1 MSLLSFTRCFIGAGG
16 EQAAT
21 ALTTAMVKMAPETAT
36 AAELKNME
44 QDLDAAGQ
52 LISRL
57 QRELTDERHAYDAIN
72 VRYTQMMGAAENL
85 QHQIDTA
92 SFLKDPLQ
100 ASLGTLVAQIE
111 EMVPELD
118 QDKKDI
124 NSTQAL
130 LTEAE
135 AAYRAKASA
144 LTGAKAKLTRAKN
157 DMAHATLEEQRAA
170 SRAETARAV
179 AGLSSGS
186 GSGINV
192 ALDAM
197 TRTARAT
204 RDRAAAL
211 DMKAE
216 ALSGAKTAEE
226 DRTSP
231 RQWRRLPERL
241 QMLRSPTGWR
251 LCNGPKHRIF
261 ESARS
266 ERKILF
272 GGAHQVRAARR
283 TIIVT
288 RRTDGSNPAPSS
300 AESCANPTSYE
311 VDFPH
316 PYARA
321 GAVLR
326 PLCPSLL
333 PLRKMPS
340 RPAQ

>member
-1 MSLLSFTRCFIGAGG
+1 MSLLSFTKCFIGAGG

-21 ALTTAMVKMAPETAT
+21 ALTTAMVRMAPETAT

-57 QRELTDERHAYDAIN
+57 QRELNDERHAYDAIN
-72 VRYTQMMGAAENL
+72 ARYTQMMGAAENL

-100 ASLGTLVAQIE
+100 ASLATLVAQIE
-111 EMVPELD
+111 EMVPQLD
-118 QDKKDI
+118 QDKHDI

-170 SRAETARAV
+170 SRAETVRAL
-179 AGLSSGS
+179 ADLSSSNGS

-192 ALDAM
+192 AVDAM
-197 TRTARAT
+197 TRTAQAT
-204 RDRAAAL
+204 RGRAAAL
-211 DMKAE
+211 DMKAK

-226 DRTSP
+226 DPNIAAAMAAAAGTVARCYG
-231 RQWRRLPERL
+231 RR
-241 QMLRSPTGWR
+241 SVG
-251 LCNGPKHRIF
+251 G
-261 ESARS
+261 SAT
-266 ERKILF
+266 
-272 GGAHQVRAARR
+272 AQ
-283 TIIVT
+283 IV
-288 RRTDGSNPAPSS
+288 
-300 AESCANPTSYE
+300 
-311 VDFPH
+311 
-316 PYARA
+316 
-321 GAVLR
+321 
-326 PLCPSLL
+326 
-333 PLRKMPS
+333 
-340 RPAQ
+340 

>member
-1 MSLLSFTRCFIGAGG
+1 MRTLPSGATSRKNPMSLLSFTKCFIGAGG

-72 VRYTQMMGAAENL
+72 ARYTQMMGAAENL

-100 ASLGTLVAQIE
+100 ASLATLVAQIE

-118 QDKKDI
+118 QDKNDI

-186 GSGINV
+186 GINV

-197 TRTARAT
+197 TRTAQAT

-211 DMKAE
+211 DMKAK

-226 DRTSP
+226 DP
-231 RQWRRLPERL
+231 
-241 QMLRSPTGWR
+241 
-251 LCNGPKHRIF
+251 NI
-261 ESARS
+261 
-266 ERKILF
+266 
-272 GGAHQVRAARR
+272 AAAMAAAAG
-283 TIIVT
+283 TT
-288 RRTDGSNPAPSS
+288 
-300 AESCANPTSYE
+300 ANAT
-311 VDFPH
+311 V
-316 PYARA
+316 AA
-321 GAVLR
+321 
-326 PLCPSLL
+326 
-333 PLRKMPS
+333 
-340 RPAQ
+340 

>member
-1 MSLLSFTRCFIGAGG
+1 MSLLSFTKCFIGAGG

-72 VRYTQMMGAAENL
+72 ARYTQMMGAAENL
-85 QHQIDTA
+85 QHQIDAA
-92 SFLKDPLQ
+92 SFLKDPLET
-100 ASLGTLVAQIE
+100 SLATLVAQIE

-124 NSTQAL
+124 DSTQAL

-135 AAYRAKASA
+135 AAYQAKATA

-186 GSGINV
+186 GSGSGSGINV

-197 TRTARAT
+197 TRTAQAT

-211 DMKAE
+211 DMKAK

-226 DRTSP
+226 DPNIAAAMAAAAGTAANATVADRLAAL
-231 RQWRRLPERL
+231 QRR
-241 QMLRSPTGWR
+241 
-251 LCNGPKHRIF
+251 K
-261 ESARS
+261 
-266 ERKILF
+266 
-272 GGAHQVRAARR
+272 
-283 TIIVT
+283 
-288 RRTDGSNPAPSS
+288 
-300 AESCANPTSYE
+300 
-311 VDFPH
+311 
-316 PYARA
+316 
-321 GAVLR
+321 
-326 PLCPSLL
+326 
-333 PLRKMPS
+333 
-340 RPAQ
+340 